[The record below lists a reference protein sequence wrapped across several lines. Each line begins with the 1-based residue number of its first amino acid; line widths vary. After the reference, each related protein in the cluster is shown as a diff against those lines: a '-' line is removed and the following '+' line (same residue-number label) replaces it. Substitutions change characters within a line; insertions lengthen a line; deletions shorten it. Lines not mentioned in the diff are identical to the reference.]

1 MAQAGSQ
8 QSDASGQDDEDS
20 VMAES
25 DYMPQPEFPE
35 DSEFMDSVE
44 QVRQQLR
51 KFFAYRMAL
60 QRTDPDQEDKAQ
72 KEYNDRLR
80 KIANTHQEE
89 WEYIQNQNTLAN
101 IEMKNKQHLLP
112 RMFGIDDAINE
123 TIEQAGTVPYGFE
136 NTRNLNPYAAYGVT
150 LNVPDKNSKGVSR
163 FYTAGQTDIDTPRHE
178 AIHTMTKGFEIFEEL
193 GVHPEE
199 LPYLLEYVRGLH
211 ETDTKRAD
219 RAKANLRDYGSVVN
233 GKAVFPYQELRGDSF
248 MEFALDRLYNILP
261 LAVRTGFI
269 ELTGADKR
277 AIADVSSETLD
288 VSPLDKYKPFNSDF
302 EEGMI
307 IAPVSDVI
315 DEDGFERTLQPDPEL
330 FKPTIE

>member
-1 MAQAGSQ
+1 
-8 QSDASGQDDEDS
+8 
-20 VMAES
+20 MAES

-44 QVRQQLR
+44 QIRQQLR
-51 KFFAYRMAL
+51 KFFAYRMAQ
-60 QRTDPDQEDKAQ
+60 QRKGVGAAKREDKAQ
-72 KEYNDRLR
+72 KEYNERLR

-89 WEYIQNQNTLAN
+89 WEYIQRQNTLAN

-112 RMFGIDDAINE
+112 RMFGMDEAINE
-123 TIEQAGTVPYGFE
+123 TIEQAGSVPYGFE
-136 NTRNLNPYAAYGVT
+136 NVKDLRPYGAHGVT
-150 LNVPDKNSKGVSR
+150 LTTPDTDSKGNEKPRR

-178 AIHTMTKGFEIFEEL
+178 AIHTMTKGHEISKEL

-219 RAKANLRDYGSVVN
+219 RAKSSLRDYGRVVD
-233 GKAVFPYQELRGDSF
+233 GKAVFPYEKLTGDAF
-248 MEFALDRLYNILP
+248 VEFALDRLYNILP

-269 ELTGADKR
+269 ELTDEDKR
-277 AIADVSSETLD
+277 AIADVGTETLD
-288 VSPLDKYKPFNSDF
+288 VSPLDVFKPFNNDF

-315 DEDGFERTLQPDPEL
+315 EEDGLERTLRPDPSL
-330 FKPTIE
+330 FESTIK